1 MTETDVWVFHGAGS
15 RFTSGVFT
23 SRPQA
28 EEFISQYQLSGILT
42 KYPLG
47 ISAYDWAQQQG
58 IFQPTK
64 PEQYS
69 TGFIQRFTSASQEHY
84 HYEDGKCE

>member
-1 MTETDVWVFHGAGS
+1 MIEVWVFHGAGS

-23 SRPQA
+23 SRQQA
-28 EEFISQYQLSGILT
+28 EEFIQQYQLNGILT

-47 ISAYDWAQQQG
+47 ISVYDWAQQEG

-64 PEQYS
+64 PERAVHY
-69 TGFIQRFTSASQEHY
+69 GLYPALHVSQP
-84 HYEDGKCE
+84 GALSL